1 MLRISHDWTL
11 WKKPKFD
18 NFEKHMEDTYLSY
31 LKENTTELFITCND
45 TPSSEH
51 SVSYKFLI
59 QLEMKCPKLQH
70 LTLKNQVFDANE
82 VKKSF
87 FSFYLEYFN

>member
-1 MLRISHDWTL
+1 
-11 WKKPKFD
+11 
-18 NFEKHMEDTYLSY
+18 MEDTYLSY